1 MELINEINNE
11 IELENKQQNFFNSF
25 LGKTIN
31 GAIDMGLRAVL
42 PDLIEEQIIDIKNA
56 LLENG
61 LQEGINTAINSGKDF
76 VKSFI
81 GIFTGKFE
89 NMEQIKIA
97 TGNGGI
103 VDTISDGL
111 DYSLEKIYDKGYIN
125 NTVFSLIKSGKNVL
139 LDTIE
144 GNLNKEL
151 ENQTNLFN
159 QLNNNISEWKE
170 AYNNKN
176 FDLMNKIYENI
187 ENNIDKIVPIE
198 NIIKEI
204 REIENI
210 QNFIKNKDENNE
222 IAELEKELI
231 NKFSEIKQS
240 GT

>member
-1 MELINEINNE
+1 MELINEINTE
-11 IELENKQQNFFNSF
+11 IELENKQQNFFKSF

-31 GAIDMGLRAVL
+31 GAIDIGLRALL
-42 PDLIEEQIIDIKNA
+42 PDLIEEQVIDIKNA
-56 LLENG
+56 LIENG

-89 NMEQIKIA
+89 NIEQINIA

-125 NTVFSLIKSGKNVL
+125 NTIFSIIKSGKNAL
-139 LDTIE
+139 LNTIE

-151 ENQTNLFN
+151 ENQTNIFN
-159 QLNNNISEWKE
+159 QLNANISEWKE

-176 FDLMNKIYENI
+176 WNLMNKIYENI
-187 ENNIDKIVPIE
+187 ENNIDKIIPLE
-198 NIIKEI
+198 NLIKEI
-204 REIENI
+204 RKIEDI
-210 QNFIKNKDENNE
+210 QNFIKNKGENYE
-222 IAELEKELI
+222 ISELEKELI
-231 NKFSEIKQS
+231 EKFSEIK
-240 GT
+240 

>member
-1 MELINEINNE
+1 MELINEINTE

-31 GAIDMGLRAVL
+31 GTIDIGLRALL

-56 LLENG
+56 LIENG

-76 VKSFI
+76 IKSFI

-89 NMEQIKIA
+89 NIEQINIA

-125 NTVFSLIKSGKNVL
+125 NTIFSIIKSGKNAL
-139 LDTIE
+139 LNTIE

-151 ENQTNLFN
+151 ENQTNIFN
-159 QLNNNISEWKE
+159 QLNTNISEWKE

-176 FDLMNKIYENI
+176 WNLMNKIYENI
-187 ENNIDKIVPIE
+187 ENNIDKIIPLE
-198 NIIKEI
+198 NLIKEI
-204 REIENI
+204 RKIEDI
-210 QNFIKNKDENNE
+210 QNFIKNKGENYE
-222 IAELEKELI
+222 ISELEKELI
-231 NKFSEIKQS
+231 EKFSEIK
-240 GT
+240 

>member
-1 MELINEINNE
+1 MELINEINTE
-11 IELENKQQNFFNSF
+11 IELENKQQNFFKSF

-31 GAIDMGLRAVL
+31 GAIDIGLRALL
-42 PDLIEEQIIDIKNA
+42 PDLIEEQVIDIKNA
-56 LLENG
+56 LIENG

-89 NMEQIKIA
+89 NIEQINIA

-125 NTVFSLIKSGKNVL
+125 NTIFSIIKSGKNAL
-139 LDTIE
+139 LNTIE

-151 ENQTNLFN
+151 ENQTNIFN
-159 QLNNNISEWKE
+159 QLNTNISEWKE

-176 FDLMNKIYENI
+176 WNLMNKIYENI
-187 ENNIDKIVPIE
+187 ENNIDKIIPLE
-198 NIIKEI
+198 NLIKEI
-204 REIENI
+204 RKIEDI
-210 QNFIKNKDENNE
+210 QNFIKNKGENYE
-222 IAELEKELI
+222 ISELEKELI
-231 NKFSEIKQS
+231 EKFSEIK
-240 GT
+240 